1 MNRIDMKRKLELW
14 LAVVALVIAMSSF
27 ARADVVTEWNQ
38 NAQQALL
45 TANTS
50 PVVSGRV
57 LAIMH
62 VAMFDAV
69 NGIERRYTPIHVDFD
84 APPGASRRGAA
95 IQAAYATLVKL
106 FPSQKSTLDA
116 QRDASLN
123 SIASEEAVENS
134 QSIAC
139 GIEWGQQVADDILA
153 WRSTDGFTPAPPPF
167 FGGTDVGQWRPTP
180 PGFLPGALPQW
191 AHMTPWAM
199 SSPDQFRPLG
209 PPALTSD
216 QYAAD
221 VNEVKEIGSNSSAT
235 RTADQTQIAVFWT
248 GNAPAYWNRAA
259 TAISEQRHLTLS
271 ENARLLALLNVGM
284 ADAQIACWDAKY
296 AYVFWRPINAIRLA
310 STDDNPN
317 TIEDPSWTP
326 LIVTPNFPEYTSGH
340 ASVSN
345 AAATVLVAYFG
356 NNAAFTLTSEV
367 LPSVIRSYN
376 SFTQA
381 AEEAF
386 NARIYGGIHFRAA
399 CRDAQLQ
406 GIQIGG
412 FVMANVAQSAEGQ
425 RTGQINHQHP
435 QGQISGDGENSGNDQ

>member
-1 MNRIDMKRKLELW
+1 MMNRIDMKRKLELC

-45 TANTS
+45 TAKTS
-50 PVVSGRV
+50 PVVSTRV

-84 APPGASRRGAA
+84 APPGASRRAA
-95 IQAAYATLVKL
+95 ATQAAYATLVKL

-134 QSIAC
+134 QSIAR
-139 GIEWGQQVADDILA
+139 GLEWGQQVTDDILA

-180 PGFLPGALPQW
+180 PRFLPGALPQW

-259 TAISEQRHLTLS
+259 TAISDQRHLTLS
-271 ENARLLALLNVGM
+271 ENARLLALQRWHGRRPDCVLGRQVDRKSTRLNSSHG
-284 ADAQIACWDAKY
+284 Y
-296 AYVFWRPINAIRLA
+296 
-310 STDDNPN
+310 
-317 TIEDPSWTP
+317 
-326 LIVTPNFPEYTSGH
+326 
-340 ASVSN
+340 
-345 AAATVLVAYFG
+345 
-356 NNAAFTLTSEV
+356 
-367 LPSVIRSYN
+367 
-376 SFTQA
+376 
-381 AEEAF
+381 
-386 NARIYGGIHFRAA
+386 
-399 CRDAQLQ
+399 
-406 GIQIGG
+406 
-412 FVMANVAQSAEGQ
+412 
-425 RTGQINHQHP
+425 
-435 QGQISGDGENSGNDQ
+435 IS

>member
-1 MNRIDMKRKLELW
+1 MKRKLELC

-45 TANTS
+45 TAKTS
-50 PVVSGRV
+50 PVVSTRV

-84 APPGASRRGAA
+84 APPGASRRAAA

-134 QSIAC
+134 QSIAR
-139 GIEWGQQVADDILA
+139 GIEWGQQVGDDILA

-180 PGFLPGALPQW
+180 R
-191 AHMTPWAM
+191 AM

-259 TAISEQRHLTLS
+259 TAISDQRHLTLS

-317 TIEDPSWTP
+317 TMEDPSWTP
-326 LIVTPNFPEYTSGH
+326 LIVTPNFPEYPSGH

-356 NNAAFTLTSEV
+356 NNAAFTLTSDS
-367 LPSVIRSYN
+367 LPRGLPRRPTTGHSDWRLCYGERCAIRQGKAHRPDQPPAS
-376 SFTQA
+376 
-381 AEEAF
+381 
-386 NARIYGGIHFRAA
+386 ARS
-399 CRDAQLQ
+399 
-406 GIQIGG
+406 
-412 FVMANVAQSAEGQ
+412 N
-425 RTGQINHQHP
+425 
-435 QGQISGDGENSGNDQ
+435 

>member
-45 TANTS
+45 TAKTS
-50 PVVSGRV
+50 PVVSTRV

-84 APPGASRRGAA
+84 APPEASRRAAA

-106 FPSQKSTLDA
+106 FPSQKSRLDA

-134 QSIAC
+134 QSIAR

-180 PGFLPGALPQW
+180 PRFLPGALPQW

-259 TAISEQRHLTLS
+259 TAISDQRHLTLS

-317 TIEDPSWTP
+317 TMEDPSWTP
-326 LIVTPNFPEYTSGH
+326 LIVTPNFPEYPSGH

-367 LPSVIRSYN
+367 LPGVIRSYN

-412 FVMANVAQSAEGQ
+412 FVMANVAQSAKGK